1 MKSGTNWVMLSVVTC
16 ALARPSKTR

>member
-1 MKSGTNWVMLSVVTC
+1 MLSVVTC